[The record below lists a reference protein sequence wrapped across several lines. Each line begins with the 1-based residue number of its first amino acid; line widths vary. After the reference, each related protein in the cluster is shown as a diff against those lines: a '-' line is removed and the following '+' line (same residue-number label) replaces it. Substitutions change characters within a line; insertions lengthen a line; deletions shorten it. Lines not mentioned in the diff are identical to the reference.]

1 MLKKQFLGAKIH
13 IFEKRCSLRFN
24 LVGTPCR
31 TNTLCM
37 YCQKATIANMA
48 FSDCLPY
55 FKGTSATACFETQ
68 EIYCEIGI
76 VNYLVKGPI
85 SFCVLW

>member
-13 IFEKRCSLRFN
+13 IFEKRCSLRSN

-48 FSDCLPY
+48 FSDYCPPASP
-55 FKGTSATACFETQ
+55 TSKVLVQ
-68 EIYCEIGI
+68 QPVLKHRRSI
-76 VNYLVKGPI
+76 VK
-85 SFCVLW
+85 SVL